1 MPNWCFTQLTVSG
14 PAEDI
19 ARFAEGLERN
29 KDKDGN
35 YSILS
40 TYLPTPDELLNTV
53 AGFHTDEEKQE
64 ALKSQQDANVAKYG
78 HADWYGW
85 RIENYGSKWADSFGE
100 YDRDSFATHDHLGFH
115 FDTAWSPITEGIKA
129 VSALFPTLVFAMS
142 YDEESSEYV
151 GAEVH
156 KAGETLFI
164 KQEEPPFPDQKDDE
178 DDDAYYR
185 RIDEL
190 KDELRWQIEEE
201 ADKVEGTAIHGTK
214 V

>member
-14 PAEDI
+14 PPEDI
-19 ARFAEGLERN
+19 NRFAEGLERN

-40 TYLPTPDELLNTV
+40 TYLPTPEELLSTV
-53 AGFHTDEEKQE
+53 AGFITDEEKQE
-64 ALKSQQDANVAKYG
+64 ALRIQQAANTAKYG

-100 YDRDSFATHDHLGFH
+100 YDRDSLPNYDHLGFH
-115 FDTAWSPITEGIKA
+115 IDTAWSPITEGIRA
-129 VSALFPTLVFAMS
+129 VSALFPTLVFQMS
-142 YDEESSEYV
+142 YEEEAGFFV

-156 KAGETLFI
+156 KAGETLFLE
-164 KQEEPPFPDQKDDE
+164 QEEPPCPEQGEDE
-178 DDDAYYR
+178 DDDAWYDK
-185 RIDEL
+185 ISEL
-190 KDELRWQIEEE
+190 RSDLRWQIDER
-201 ADKVEGTAIHGTK
+201 ADAVSGPLLNGVE